1 MKFRLPNLS
10 ALVVPLVIACCAP
23 HGGPQSSGYLAS
35 FGGVA
40 GQAPAGGLRD
50 DVSYWDG
57 DGVAGPPAIRINL
70 HLQKAYF
77 YRGEQLVG
85 VSKISTGKEGHDTPA
100 GNYRILDKRRQHRS
114 SLYGVFRDVATGQV
128 VNDDVDTTRD
138 RTPPGCVFEGA
149 DMPNFMRF
157 YNGIGMH
164 SGYLPGYNASHGC
177 VRMPDHMAR
186 KFFDNVAVGTPVV
199 VE

>member
-10 ALVVPLVIACCAP
+10 VLVVPLVIACCAP
-23 HGGPQSSGYLAS
+23 HGEPRSSGYLAS

-40 GQAPAGGLRD
+40 GQTPRGGLRD

-138 RTPPGCVFEGA
+138 KTPPGCVFEGA

-164 SGYLPGYNASHGC
+164 SGFLPGYNASH
-177 VRMPDHMAR
+177 VVEELATLAR

-199 VE
+199 VD